1 MNEDPFE
8 SPDPTEPE
16 QHPAGTDLH
25 HPASRGRRRTPV
37 RHGRQR
43 RTGRVVFPAIGGVL
57 AMALVLTGGYAAWS
71 YAQLDDSLTKVHV
84 ALPHASSSP
93 DADGAAQNILLVG
106 DDHRPADATP
116 QELAELGTQLDGG
129 ATNTDSMIVLHI
141 PAGGGSATMI
151 SFPRD
156 SWVQIPGHGTF
167 KLNSA
172 FSDGAANGGGDA
184 GGMRLLMQT
193 IENMSGL
200 TIDHFVRVSLL
211 GFYQLVKALGPVQ
224 VCLNEAVHDTNS
236 NVDLPAGNSTLDA
249 SQALSFVRQRDGL
262 PRGDLDREVRQQYFL
277 SQEARKALSADTLL
291 NPVKVSN
298 LLHGVGDSIQI
309 DDGLSIPSLVNT
321 FRSIDLSNI
330 RSTAIPTAG
339 TPTIDGYST
348 VAVDFGAM
356 PAFIQSIVGAPAA
369 YTSAHAAAPSS
380 VHVTVQNGGS
390 TAGGATAASSA
401 LTAKGFVVGAPSD
414 TTTTTA
420 TVVEYPKGAEAQAK
434 AVANVVPGAT
444 AVLSTQVTGVTLV
457 LGTDG
462 HTVTAAGTSGT
473 TSGTTAAGTS
483 GTTSGT
489 TATGTTGTTGTSG
502 TTSGSTGTSSPT
514 AATTANPKPKSTPST
529 APVGNAYGD
538 QGACIN

>member
-1 MNEDPFE
+1 MNQDPFE
-8 SPDPTEPE
+8 SSNPIEPE
-16 QHPAGTDLH
+16 QAADTADGRKRPAI
-25 HPASRGRRRTPV
+25 

-43 RTGRVVFPAIGGVL
+43 RTGRVVLPAIGGVL

-84 ALPHASSSP
+84 ALPHSSKSP
-93 DADGAAQNILLVG
+93 DADGAAENILLVG

-156 SWVQIPGHGTF
+156 SWVPIPGHGTF

-184 GGMRLLMQT
+184 GGMRLLIQT

-200 TIDHFVRVSLL
+200 SIDHFVRVSLL
-211 GFYQLVKALGPVQ
+211 GFYQLVKALGPID

-236 NVDLPAGNSTLDA
+236 NVDLPKGESTLNA

-291 NPVKVSN
+291 NPVKVSS
-298 LLHGVGDSIQI
+298 LLQGVGQSIQI

-330 RSTAIPTAG
+330 RSTAIPTSG
-339 TPTIDGYST
+339 TPMVDGYST
-348 VAVDFGAM
+348 VAVDFQAM
-356 PAFIQSIVGAPAA
+356 PGFIQSIVGPPAA
-369 YTSAHAAAPSS
+369 YTAARAAAPSS
-380 VHVTVQNGGS
+380 VHVAVQNGGS
-390 TAGGATAASSA
+390 TPGGATAASTA
-401 LTAKGFVVGAPSD
+401 LTAKGFVVAPPSD
-414 TTTTTA
+414 TTTTTM
-420 TVVEYPKGAEAQAK
+420 TTVEYPKGAEAQAK
-434 AVANVVPGAT
+434 AVADVVPGAT
-444 AVLSTQVTGVTLV
+444 AVPSASVSTVTLV

-462 HTVTAAGTSGT
+462 HTVA
-473 TSGTTAAGTS
+473 TTAS
-483 GTTSGT
+483 G
-489 TATGTTGTTGTSG
+489 GTTGTGGAGSG
-502 TTSGSTGTSSPT
+502 AS
-514 AATTANPKPKSTPST
+514 AAAPSKAPAKAPVAKPSAT
-529 APVGNAYGD
+529 PVGNAYGK
-538 QGACIN
+538 QGTCIN

>member
-1 MNEDPFE
+1 MSDDLLE
-8 SPDPTEPE
+8 SPDPVAGG
-16 QHPAGTDLH
+16 HPA
-25 HPASRGRRRTPV
+25 PV

-43 RTGRVVFPAIGGVL
+43 RGVVRTVLGTVGGVV

-71 YAQLDDSLTKVHV
+71 YRQLDDSVTKVHV

-129 ATNTDSMIVLHI
+129 ATNTDTMIVLHI

-156 SWVQIPGHGTF
+156 SWVQIPGHGSF

-184 GGMRLLMQT
+184 GGMRLLIQT
-193 IENMSGL
+193 IENVSGL
-200 TIDHFVRVSLL
+200 SIDHFVRVSLL
-211 GFYQLVKALGPVQ
+211 GFYQLVKALGPVD
-224 VCLNEAVHDTNS
+224 VCLNHAVHDSNS
-236 NVDLPAGNSTLDA
+236 NVDLPAGKSTLDA

-277 SQEARKALSADTLL
+277 SQEARMALSANTLL

-298 LLHGVGDSIQI
+298 LLHGVGDAVQI

-321 FRSIDLSNI
+321 FRSIDLSAI
-330 RSTAIPTAG
+330 RSTTIPTAG

-348 VAVDFGAM
+348 VAVDFAAM
-356 PAFIQSIVGAPAA
+356 PAFIQSIVGTPAA
-369 YTSAHAAAPSS
+369 YTAARPAAPST
-380 VHVTVQNGGS
+380 VHVSVQNGGS
-390 TAGGATAASSA
+390 TQGGATAASTA
-401 LTAKGFVVGAPSD
+401 LTAEGFVVGAPSD
-414 TTTTTA
+414 TTTTST
-420 TVVEYPKGAEAQAK
+420 TVIEYPKGSEAQAK
-434 AVANVVPGAT
+434 AVADVVPGAT
-444 AVLSTQVTGVTLV
+444 PVLSTTATGVTLV

-462 HTVTAAGTSGT
+462 HTVATTSTSAPAAGT
-473 TSGTTAAGTS
+473 
-483 GTTSGT
+483 T
-489 TATGTTGTTGTSG
+489 TATPGGSAGGSGSG
-502 TTSGSTGTSSPT
+502 TAPSRSQHTPATASSPSS
-514 AATTANPKPKSTPST
+514 K
-529 APVGNAYGD
+529 PVGNAYGD
-538 QGACIN
+538 QGTCIN

>member
-1 MNEDPFE
+1 MHEDPVGDE
-8 SPDPTEPE
+8 VPVVTEPNG
-16 QHPAGTDLH
+16 A
-25 HPASRGRRRTPV
+25 V

-43 RTGRVVFPAIGGVL
+43 RGVRVWFAAVGGVV
-57 AMALVLTGGYAAWS
+57 AMALVLAGGYAAWS
-71 YAQLDDSLTKVHV
+71 YVQFDDSVTKVHV

-93 DADGAAQNILLVG
+93 DTDGAAQNILLVG

-116 QELAELGTQLDGG
+116 QELAELGTELDDG
-129 ATNTDSMIVLHI
+129 ATNTDTMIVLHI

-156 SWVQIPGHGTF
+156 SWVPIPGHGTF

-184 GGMRLLMQT
+184 GGMRLLIQT

-200 TIDHFVRVSLL
+200 SIDHFVRVSLL

-236 NVDLPAGNSTLDA
+236 NVDLPAGNSTLNA

-277 SQEARKALSADTLL
+277 SQEARKALSAGTLL

-298 LLHGVGDSIQI
+298 LLQGVGQSIQI

-348 VAVDFGAM
+348 VAVDSAAM
-356 PAFIQSIVGAPAA
+356 PAFIQGIVGPPAA
-369 YTSAHAAAPSS
+369 YTSATAAAPAS
-380 VHVTVQNGGS
+380 VHVSVQNGGS
-390 TAGGATAASSA
+390 TPGGATAASAA

-414 TTTTTA
+414 TTTTTT
-420 TVVEYPKGAEAQAK
+420 TVVEYPKGSEAQAK
-434 AVANVVPGAT
+434 AVVNAVPGAT
-444 AVLSTQVTGVTLV
+444 AVLSTTATGVTLV

-462 HTVTAAGTSGT
+462 HTA
-473 TSGTTAAGTS
+473 
-483 GTTSGT
+483 
-489 TATGTTGTTGTSG
+489 TTGTAS
-502 TTSGSTGTSSPT
+502 SGSSAKAPASEAPASKASSSKASASPS
-514 AATTANPKPKSTPST
+514 ST
-529 APVGNAYGD
+529 PVGNAYGK
-538 QGACIN
+538 QGTCIN

>member
-1 MNEDPFE
+1 MHDDPVGDE
-8 SPDPTEPE
+8 VPVVAEPNG
-16 QHPAGTDLH
+16 A
-25 HPASRGRRRTPV
+25 V
-37 RHGRQR
+37 RHGRR
-43 RTGRVVFPAIGGVL
+43 RRGVRVWFAAVGGVV
-57 AMALVLTGGYAAWS
+57 AMALVLAGGYAAWS
-71 YAQLDDSLTKVHV
+71 YAQFDNSVTKVHV

-116 QELAELGTQLDGG
+116 QELAELGTELDGG

-184 GGMRLLMQT
+184 GGMRLLIQT

-200 TIDHFVRVSLL
+200 SIDHFVRVSLL
-211 GFYQLVKALGPVQ
+211 GFYQLVKALGPVE

-236 NVDLPAGNSTLDA
+236 NVDLPAGNSTLNA

-277 SQEARKALSADTLL
+277 SQEARKALSAGTLL

-298 LLHGVGDSIQI
+298 LLQGVGQSIQI

-348 VAVDFGAM
+348 VAVDFAAM
-356 PAFIQSIVGAPAA
+356 PAFIQGIVGPPAA
-369 YTSAHAAAPSS
+369 YTAAKAAAPAS
-380 VHVTVQNGGS
+380 VHVSVQNGGS
-390 TAGGATAASSA
+390 TAGGATAASAA

-414 TTTTTA
+414 TTTTTT
-420 TVVEYPKGAEAQAK
+420 TVVEYPKGSEAQAK

-444 AVLSTQVTGVTLV
+444 AVLSTTATGVTLV

-462 HTVTAAGTSGT
+462 HTA
-473 TSGTTAAGTS
+473 
-483 GTTSGT
+483 
-489 TATGTTGTTGTSG
+489 TTGAPS
-502 TTSGSTGTSSPT
+502 SGSSATAPT
-514 AATTANPKPKSTPST
+514 AKAPASKAPAAPPSST
-529 APVGNAYGD
+529 PVGNAYGK
-538 QGACIN
+538 QGTCIN

>member
-1 MNEDPFE
+1 MSDDPFE
-8 SPDPTEPE
+8 PPIPTAAEQQAAEHHPAE
-16 QHPAGTDLH
+16 QHPAAGH
-25 HPASRGRRRTPV
+25 AGRGRAHTAV

-43 RTGRVVFPAIGGVL
+43 RSGLRMVFPAIGGVL

-93 DADGAAQNILLVG
+93 GADADGAAQNILLVG

-116 QELAELGTQLDGG
+116 QELADLGTELDGG

-184 GGMRLLMQT
+184 GGMRLLIQT

-211 GFYQLVKALGPVQ
+211 GFYQLVKALGPVD

-236 NVDLPAGNSTLDA
+236 NVDLPAGRSTLNA

-321 FRSIDLSNI
+321 FRSIDLSAI
-330 RSTAIPTAG
+330 RSTAIPTSG

-348 VAVDFGAM
+348 VAVDFAAM

-369 YTSAHAAAPSS
+369 YTSAHAASPAS
-380 VHVTVQNGGS
+380 VRVSVQNGGS
-390 TAGGATAASSA
+390 TPGGATAASSA

-414 TTTTTA
+414 TTTTSA
-420 TVVEYPKGAEAQAK
+420 TVIQYPKGQESQAK
-434 AVANVVPGAT
+434 AVAAVVPGAT
-444 AVLSTQVTGVTLV
+444 AVLSTTVSGVTLV

-462 HTVTAAGTSGT
+462 HTVATSAPSGT
-473 TSGTTAAGTS
+473 GTGA
-483 GTTSGT
+483 
-489 TATGTTGTTGTSG
+489 ATGTGTG
-502 TTSGSTGTSSPT
+502 
-514 AATTANPKPKSTPST
+514 ATTTNPKPAAPSKP
-529 APVGNAYGD
+529 APASPSAKPVGNAYGD

>member
-1 MNEDPFE
+1 MHEDPVGDE
-8 SPDPTEPE
+8 VPVVTEPNG
-16 QHPAGTDLH
+16 A
-25 HPASRGRRRTPV
+25 V

-43 RTGRVVFPAIGGVL
+43 RGARVWFAAVGGVV
-57 AMALVLTGGYAAWS
+57 AMALVLAGGYAAWS
-71 YAQLDDSLTKVHV
+71 YVQLDTSVTKVHI
-84 ALPHASSSP
+84 ALPHPSSSP
-93 DADGAAQNILLVG
+93 DTDGAAQNILLVG

-116 QELAELGTQLDGG
+116 QELAELGTELDGG

-156 SWVQIPGHGTF
+156 SWVPIPGHGTF

-184 GGMRLLMQT
+184 GGMRLLIQT

-200 TIDHFVRVSLL
+200 SIDHFVRVSLL

-236 NVDLPAGNSTLDA
+236 NVDLPAGNSTLNA

-277 SQEARKALSADTLL
+277 SQEARKALSAGTLL

-298 LLHGVGDSIQI
+298 LLQGVGQSIQI

-321 FRSIDLSNI
+321 FRSIDLANI
-330 RSTAIPTAG
+330 RSTAIPTSG

-348 VAVDFGAM
+348 VAVDFAAM
-356 PAFIQSIVGAPAA
+356 PAFIQGIVGPPAA
-369 YTSAHAAAPSS
+369 YTSATAAAPAS
-380 VHVTVQNGGS
+380 VHVSVQNGGS
-390 TAGGATAASSA
+390 TPGGATAASAA

-414 TTTTTA
+414 TTTTTT
-420 TVVEYPKGAEAQAK
+420 TVVEYPKGSEAQAK
-434 AVANVVPGAT
+434 AVANAVPGAT
-444 AVLSTQVTGVTLV
+444 AVLSTTATGVTLV

-462 HTVTAAGTSGT
+462 HTAA
-473 TSGTTAAGTS
+473 
-483 GTTSGT
+483 
-489 TATGTTGTTGTSG
+489 
-502 TTSGSTGTSSPT
+502 TGTSSSSSSAKAPASDAPASKAPSSKAS
-514 AATTANPKPKSTPST
+514 AASPSST
-529 APVGNAYGD
+529 PVGNAYGK
-538 QGACIN
+538 QGTCIN